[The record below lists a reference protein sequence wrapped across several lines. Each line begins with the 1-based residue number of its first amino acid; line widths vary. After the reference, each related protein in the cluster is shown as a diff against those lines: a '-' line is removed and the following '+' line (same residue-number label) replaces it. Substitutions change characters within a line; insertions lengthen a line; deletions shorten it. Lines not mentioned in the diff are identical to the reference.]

1 VKNLTRQNPRQL
13 IVAQELINKVKSKCC
28 GIKDNLKIKNNMK
41 KSFVSLL
48 TIAAITFGMASC
60 NSSKKQ
66 DAAEQKV
73 EEEAAIAGEVSKG
86 LLTAELK
93 DEVTR
98 FLKDM
103 PDSELPYKVS
113 TGEVTISVANTD
125 FMLPVSKV
133 SELNTQAQK
142 ARACGI
148 YFADLN
154 VLKAMKKP
162 TTDIENVLVKLTTDL
177 DIPFAID
184 IMKESA
190 PANASKEELSK
201 FMKNQENKLID
212 AMMENDKADVE
223 LELLGGMAV
232 EYAIVYANP
241 GLVVKGDAISAG
253 LSENMEK
260 RIGIIQQITA
270 DLAKYYPDLEQLGT
284 TIAPL
289 SGMVATIN
297 TARESKAK
305 IEEMRANLLK

>member
-1 VKNLTRQNPRQL
+1 
-13 IVAQELINKVKSKCC
+13 
-28 GIKDNLKIKNNMK
+28 MK

-48 TIAAITFGMASC
+48 TIAAITFGMVSC

-162 TTDIENVLVKLTTDL
+162 TTDL

-201 FMKNQENKLID
+201 FMKDQENKLID

>member
-1 VKNLTRQNPRQL
+1 MT
-13 IVAQELINKVKSKCC
+13 NKQFKT
-28 GIKDNLKIKNNMK
+28 NNYMR

-48 TIAAITFGMASC
+48 TIAAITFGMVSC
-60 NSSKKQ
+60 NNSKKQ
-66 DAAEQKV
+66 DASKQQL
-73 EEEAAIAGEVSKG
+73 EEEAVIAGEVSKS

-103 PDSELPYKVS
+103 PDSDLPYKLS
-113 TGEVTISVANTD
+113 TGEVTISVASTD
-125 FMLPVSKV
+125 FMLPVNKM

-154 VLKAMKKP
+154 ILKAMKKP
-162 TTDIENVLVKLTTDL
+162 TTEVENALLKLTTDL
-177 DIPFAID
+177 DIPFAIE

-190 PANASKEELSK
+190 PANATQEELNK
-201 FMKNQENKLID
+201 FLSDQENKLID
-212 AMMENDKADVE
+212 AMMENDKTDIE
-223 LELLGGMAV
+223 LELLGGMSV
-232 EYAIVYANP
+232 EYALIYANP
-241 GLVVKGDAISAG
+241 GLVVKGDAVSAG

-260 RIGIIQQITA
+260 RLEILQQITS

-289 SGMVATIN
+289 KEMVTTVNI
-297 TARESKAK
+297 ARESKAK
-305 IEEMRANLLK
+305 IEEMRATLLK

>member
-1 VKNLTRQNPRQL
+1 
-13 IVAQELINKVKSKCC
+13 
-28 GIKDNLKIKNNMK
+28 MK

-48 TIAAITFGMASC
+48 TIAAITFGMVSC

-66 DAAEQKV
+66 EAAEQKV
-73 EEEAAIAGEVSKG
+73 EEEAVIAGEVSKG

-201 FMKNQENKLID
+201 FMKDQENKLID

-241 GLVVKGDAISAG
+241 GLVVKGDATSAG

-260 RIGIIQQITA
+260 RLEILQQITA
-270 DLAKYYPDLEQLGT
+270 DLAKYYPDLDQLGT

-289 SGMVATIN
+289 SGMVTTVN
-297 TARESKAK
+297 MARESKAK
-305 IEEMRANLLK
+305 IEEMRASLLK

>member
-1 VKNLTRQNPRQL
+1 MR
-13 IVAQELINKVKSKCC
+13 
-28 GIKDNLKIKNNMK
+28 

-48 TIAAITFGMASC
+48 TIAAITFGMVSC
-60 NSSKKQ
+60 NNSKKQ
-66 DAAEQKV
+66 DASEQQL
-73 EEEAAIAGEVSKG
+73 EEEAVIAGEVSKS

-103 PDSELPYKVS
+103 PDSDLPYKLS
-113 TGEVTISVANTD
+113 TGEVTISVASTD
-125 FMLPVSKV
+125 FMLPVNKM

-154 VLKAMKKP
+154 ILKAMKKP
-162 TTDIENVLVKLTTDL
+162 TTEVENALLKLTTDL
-177 DIPFAID
+177 DIPFAIE

-190 PANASKEELSK
+190 PANATQEELNK
-201 FMKNQENKLID
+201 FLSDQENKLID
-212 AMMENDKADVE
+212 AMMDNDKADIE
-223 LELLGGMAV
+223 LELLGGMSV
-232 EYAIVYANP
+232 EYALIYANP
-241 GLVVKGDAISAG
+241 GLVVKGDAVSAG

-260 RIGIIQQITA
+260 RLEILQQITS

-289 SGMVATIN
+289 KEMVTTVNI
-297 TARESKAK
+297 ARESKAK
-305 IEEMRANLLK
+305 IEEMRATLLK

>member
-1 VKNLTRQNPRQL
+1 
-13 IVAQELINKVKSKCC
+13 
-28 GIKDNLKIKNNMK
+28 MK

-48 TIAAITFGMASC
+48 TIAAITFGMVSC

-98 FLKDM
+98 FLK
-103 PDSELPYKVS
+103 DSELPYKVS

>member
-1 VKNLTRQNPRQL
+1 
-13 IVAQELINKVKSKCC
+13 
-28 GIKDNLKIKNNMK
+28 MK

-48 TIAAITFGMASC
+48 TIAAITFGMVSC

-66 DAAEQKV
+66 EAAEQKV

-162 TTDIENVLVKLTTDL
+162 TTDIENILVKLTTDL

-201 FMKNQENKLID
+201 FMKDQENKLID

-241 GLVVKGDAISAG
+241 GLVVKGDAVSAG

-260 RIGIIQQITA
+260 RLEILQQITA

>member
-1 VKNLTRQNPRQL
+1 
-13 IVAQELINKVKSKCC
+13 
-28 GIKDNLKIKNNMK
+28 MK

-48 TIAAITFGMASC
+48 TIAAITFGMVSC

-190 PANASKEELSK
+190 PANASKEDLSK

>member
-1 VKNLTRQNPRQL
+1 
-13 IVAQELINKVKSKCC
+13 
-28 GIKDNLKIKNNMK
+28 MK

-48 TIAAITFGMASC
+48 TIAAITFGMVSC
-60 NSSKKQ
+60 NNSKKQ
-66 DAAEQKV
+66 EAAEQKV
-73 EEEAAIAGEVSKG
+73 EEEAVIAGEVSKG

-201 FMKNQENKLID
+201 FMKDQENKLID

-241 GLVVKGDAISAG
+241 GLVVKGDATSAG

-260 RIGIIQQITA
+260 RLEILQQITA
-270 DLAKYYPDLEQLGT
+270 DLAKYYPDLDQLGT

-289 SGMVATIN
+289 SGMVTTVN
-297 TARESKAK
+297 MARESRAK
-305 IEEMRANLLK
+305 IEEMRA

>member
-1 VKNLTRQNPRQL
+1 MT
-13 IVAQELINKVKSKCC
+13 NKQFKT
-28 GIKDNLKIKNNMK
+28 NNYMR

-48 TIAAITFGMASC
+48 TIAAITFGMVSC
-60 NSSKKQ
+60 NNSKKQ
-66 DAAEQKV
+66 DASEQQL
-73 EEEAAIAGEVSKG
+73 EEEAVIAGEVSKS

-103 PDSELPYKVS
+103 PDSDLPYKLS
-113 TGEVTISVANTD
+113 TGEVTISVASTD
-125 FMLPVSKV
+125 FMLPVNKM

-154 VLKAMKKP
+154 ILKAMKKP
-162 TTDIENVLVKLTTDL
+162 TTEVENALLKLTTDL
-177 DIPFAID
+177 DIPFAIE

-190 PANASKEELSK
+190 PANATQEELNK
-201 FMKNQENKLID
+201 FLSDQENKLID
-212 AMMENDKADVE
+212 AMMENDKADIE
-223 LELLGGMAV
+223 LELLGGMSV
-232 EYAIVYANP
+232 EYALIYANP
-241 GLVVKGDAISAG
+241 GLVVKGDAVSAG

-260 RIGIIQQITA
+260 RLEILQQITS

-289 SGMVATIN
+289 KEMVTTVNI
-297 TARESKAK
+297 ARESKAK
-305 IEEMRANLLK
+305 IEEMRATLLK

>member
-1 VKNLTRQNPRQL
+1 MYHNNEMTKLYDENDK
-13 IVAQELINKVKSKCC
+13 IY
-28 GIKDNLKIKNNMK
+28 NLKIKNNMK

-48 TIAAITFGMASC
+48 TIAAITFGMVSC

-201 FMKNQENKLID
+201 FMKDQENKLID

>member
-1 VKNLTRQNPRQL
+1 
-13 IVAQELINKVKSKCC
+13 
-28 GIKDNLKIKNNMK
+28 MK

-48 TIAAITFGMASC
+48 TIAAITFGMVSC

-260 RIGIIQQITA
+260 RIGISQQITA

>member
-1 VKNLTRQNPRQL
+1 
-13 IVAQELINKVKSKCC
+13 
-28 GIKDNLKIKNNMK
+28 MK

-48 TIAAITFGMASC
+48 TIAAITFGMVSC

-201 FMKNQENKLID
+201 FID

>member
-1 VKNLTRQNPRQL
+1 
-13 IVAQELINKVKSKCC
+13 
-28 GIKDNLKIKNNMK
+28 MK

-48 TIAAITFGMASC
+48 TIAAITFGMVSC

-66 DAAEQKV
+66 EAAEQKV

-125 FMLPVSKV
+125 FMLPVSKI

-201 FMKNQENKLID
+201 FMKDQENKLID

-241 GLVVKGDAISAG
+241 GLVVKGDAVSAG

-260 RIGIIQQITA
+260 RLEILQQITA
-270 DLAKYYPDLEQLGT
+270 DLAKYYPDLDQLGK

-289 SGMVATIN
+289 SDMVVSVN
-297 TARESKAK
+297 MARESKAK
-305 IEEMRANLLK
+305 IEEMRTNLLK

>member
-1 VKNLTRQNPRQL
+1 MR
-13 IVAQELINKVKSKCC
+13 
-28 GIKDNLKIKNNMK
+28 

-48 TIAAITFGMASC
+48 TIAAITFGMVSC
-60 NSSKKQ
+60 NNSKKQ
-66 DAAEQKV
+66 DASEQQL
-73 EEEAAIAGEVSKG
+73 EEEAVIAGEVSKS

-103 PDSELPYKVS
+103 PDSDLPYKLS
-113 TGEVTISVANTD
+113 TSEVTISVASTD
-125 FMLPVSKV
+125 FMLPVNKM

-154 VLKAMKKP
+154 ILKAMKKP
-162 TTDIENVLVKLTTDL
+162 TTEVENALLKLTTDL
-177 DIPFAID
+177 DIPFAIE

-190 PANASKEELSK
+190 PANATQEELNK
-201 FMKNQENKLID
+201 FLSDQENKLID
-212 AMMENDKADVE
+212 AMMENDKTDIE
-223 LELLGGMAV
+223 LELLGGMSV
-232 EYAIVYANP
+232 EYALIYANP
-241 GLVVKGDAISAG
+241 GLVVKGDAVSAG

-260 RIGIIQQITA
+260 RLEILQQITS

-289 SGMVATIN
+289 KEMVTTVNI
-297 TARESKAK
+297 ARESKAK
-305 IEEMRANLLK
+305 IEEMRATLLK